1 MKSTALEHLQPNL
14 YAGRERAGKIA
25 VFDVLD
31 GKKDVEPKHGM
42 RGTTRL
48 VLLAMLVLAA
58 TGCATIGPAS
68 ISHGRSTYNAVI
80 NRTEDEQI
88 LSMIV
93 HQRYDETF
101 GMLVVSNVT
110 ASLRGRA
117 TVGGNAG
124 IGPSE
129 NYAGNLVPL
138 SAEATYEENPTIT
151 YVPLRGEQFLQ
162 RMLAPLTAE
171 QVLLLS
177 RMSNDEIEVFR
188 LLVRRANDLVN
199 PLYSSRPANQDFD
212 RFLDLYAQWREA
224 GKLDIV
230 KSPDGQFALLL
241 HNYSAEESKAMAE
254 LLGMLRVEK
263 QTMTGPTLLPLRF
276 FVGSPRPNVIDFETP
291 SALEVIDAVAA
302 GVDVPREHLD
312 KQLARDNFGTPPRQL
327 IAIRSAKT
335 RPRDASVAVEYH
347 GWWFFIDG
355 RDSRS
360 KRSFMILRTLIGMR
374 LDAAAPGQGAP
385 VLTLPVGR

>member
-1 MKSTALEHLQPNL
+1 
-14 YAGRERAGKIA
+14 
-25 VFDVLD
+25 
-31 GKKDVEPKHGM
+31 M
-42 RGTTRL
+42 RGMARPVVL
-48 VLLAMLVLAA
+48 VILALCSG
-58 TGCATIGPAS
+58 GCATIGPAS
-68 ISHGRSTYNAVI
+68 ISNGRSSYNSVI

-93 HQRYDETF
+93 HQRYDETY

-110 ASLRGRA
+110 ASLRGSA

-124 IGPSE
+124 IGPRE

-151 YVPLRGEQFLQ
+151 YTPLRGEQFIE

-177 RMSNDEIEVFR
+177 RMSNGEIEVFR
-188 LLVRRANDLVN
+188 LLVRRANGLVN
-199 PLYSSRPANQDFD
+199 PIYSSRPANQDFD
-212 RFLDLYAQWREA
+212 RFIDQYAQLREA

-230 KSPDGQFALLL
+230 KVPDGQFALLL
-241 HNYSAEESKAMAE
+241 HDYSAEESKAIDD
-254 LLGMLRVEK
+254 LLGMLRVKK
-263 QTMTGPTLLPLRF
+263 QVTTGSTTLPMRF
-276 FVGSPRPNVIDFETP
+276 LVGSPRADVIDFETP

-302 GVDVPREHLD
+302 GVEVPREHLD
-312 KQLARDNFGTPPRQL
+312 KQLARVDFGPPPRQL
-327 IAIRSAKT
+327 ISIRSAKT
-335 RPRDASVAVEYH
+335 RPHDASVAVEHH

-360 KRSFMILRTLIGMR
+360 KQGFMILRTLIGMR
-374 LDAAAPGQGAP
+374 VDAAGPGQGAP

>member
-1 MKSTALEHLQPNL
+1 MN
-14 YAGRERAGKIA
+14 
-25 VFDVLD
+25 
-31 GKKDVEPKHGM
+31 GM
-42 RGTTRL
+42 RETTRL
-48 VLLAMLVLAA
+48 VLLVGLVLAA
-58 TGCATIGPAS
+58 TGCATVGPAS
-68 ISHGRSTYNAVI
+68 ISNGRSTYNAVI
-80 NRTEDEQI
+80 NRTEDEQV

-110 ASLRGRA
+110 ASLRGSA

-124 IGPSE
+124 IGPSQ
-129 NYAGNLVPL
+129 NYVGNLVPL
-138 SAEATYEENPTIT
+138 SAEATYEESPTIT
-151 YVPLRGEQFLQ
+151 YVPLRGEQFIG

-177 RMSNDEIEVFR
+177 RMNNDEIEVFR
-188 LLVRRANDLVN
+188 LLVRRANGLMN
-199 PLYSSRPANQDFD
+199 PLYSSRAANQDFD
-212 RFLDLYAQWREA
+212 RFVDLYAQLREA

-241 HNYSAEESKAMAE
+241 HDYSAEESKAMDQ

-263 QTMTGPTLLPLRF
+263 PTTTGPTTLPLRF
-276 FVGSPRPNVIDFETP
+276 LVGSPRQNVIDFETP
-291 SALEVIDAVAA
+291 SAFEVIDAVAA

-312 KQLARDNFGTPPRQL
+312 KQLARGDFGTPPRQL
-327 IAIRSAKT
+327 ISIRSAKT
-335 RPRDASVAVEYH
+335 RPRDASVAVMH
-347 GWWFFIDG
+347 RDWWFFIDG

-360 KRSFMILRTLIGMR
+360 KQGFLILRTLIGMR
-374 LDAAAPGQGAP
+374 LDAATPGQGAP